1 MKNIGNKAEVDK
13 MSEEEE
19 YVPVEAVEVEIKDY
33 MDSVELIVS
42 SPESY
47 TPIEGRASSNVTYQH
62 IYVSVVP

>member
-1 MKNIGNKAEVDK
+1 LKSVEKKAKVDK

-19 YVPVEAVEVEIKDY
+19 YVPIETVEVEIKDY

-47 TPIEGRASSNVTYQH
+47 TPIEGPASSNVTYQH

>member
-19 YVPVEAVEVEIKDY
+19 YVPVKAAEVEIKDY
-33 MDSVELIVS
+33 MDNVELIVS

-47 TPIEGRASSNVTYQH
+47 ISIEAPASSNVAYQH
-62 IYVSVVP
+62 IYVSVAP